1 VPVRDGEVRKRVLVV
16 SRDPINEA
24 GMDVLA
30 ARVTSQGRFRSVPS
44 VVEVEPS
51 EDNGLT
57 ETSFVL
63 CHAVVELPQ
72 DKLDARPFGQLSV
85 SHMLEVDKKLIYA
98 FDLDRY
104 VRKDEEEEE
113 ESQEVGEAKAVR
125 TVGRH

>member
-16 SRDPINEA
+16 SRDSINEA

-30 ARVTSQGRFRSVPS
+30 ARVTSQDKFRRIPS

-63 CHAVVELPQ
+63 CHAVVELAQ
-72 DKLDARPFGQLSV
+72 DNLDARPFGQLSV
-85 SHMLEVDKKLIYA
+85 GHMLESDKKLIYA

-104 VRKDEEEEE
+104 VRNDEDEESREEP
-113 ESQEVGEAKAVR
+113 A
-125 TVGRH
+125 T